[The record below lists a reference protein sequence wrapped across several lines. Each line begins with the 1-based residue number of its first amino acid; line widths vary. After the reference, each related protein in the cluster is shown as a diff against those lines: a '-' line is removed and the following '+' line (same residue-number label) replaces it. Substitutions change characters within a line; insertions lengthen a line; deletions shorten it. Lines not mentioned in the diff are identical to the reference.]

1 MEKKKNWSIRILVVS
16 VLIFA
21 GYICYAT
28 IISDN
33 NPPEVTCDTQKIT
46 VSVKDKE
53 KELIKGVTAIDD
65 RSGDVTKSI
74 IVEKIG
80 AMVGDER
87 EITYAA
93 VDEKGNVGRASRTLK
108 YRDYKPP
115 TFDMEGSLRFPAGT
129 SHNLLK
135 YIKAEST
142 LDGDLTDKIKCT
154 KESVVDTSTE
164 GSYEVEYR
172 VSDST
177 GTVSYL
183 PLTVEIYDPLKE
195 KITIT
200 LSEYLVYLEKGES
213 FNPYSY
219 YQGATSYGGISVKSD
234 VNTQEPGIYT
244 IEYTMN
250 SGGYT
255 GQSNLIV
262 IVEDEEK

>member
-1 MEKKKNWSIRILVVS
+1 MTNKKNWSIRILIVS

-21 GYICYAT
+21 GYICYAMV
-28 IISDN
+28 ISDN
-33 NPPEVTCDTQKIT
+33 KAPEVTCDTDTIT
-46 VSVKDKE
+46 VSVKDNE
-53 KELIKGVTAIDD
+53 KDLIKGVTAKDD

-80 AMVGDER
+80 AMVGNER
-87 EITYAA
+87 VITYAA

-108 YRDYKPP
+108 YKDYKPP
-115 TFDMEGSLRFPAGT
+115 TFAMEGSLRFPAGT
-129 SHNLLK
+129 SHDLLK
-135 YIKAEST
+135 NIKAEST
-142 LDGDLTDKIKCT
+142 LDGDLTDKIKCS
-154 KESVVDTSTE
+154 KETVVDTSTE
-164 GSYEVEYR
+164 GSYQVEYR

-183 PLTVEIYDPLKE
+183 PLTVDVYDPLKE

-200 LSEYLVYLEKGES
+200 LTEYLVYLNKGES

-219 YQGATSYGGISVKSD
+219 YQGASSYGGISIQSD
-234 VNTQEPGIYT
+234 VDTQTPGIYT
-244 IEYTMN
+244 VEYSMN

-255 GQSNLIV
+255 GKSNLIV